1 MSTQKF
7 SEAILKNPGT
17 AWRLRSILVCSLLL
31 FALLPA
37 GLVGGLMYKSTLQNV
52 DKLSNKIIYDVAYRV
67 QLDTENHLL
76 QAHSLLNGL
85 LRPEPTPE
93 QTLHVQKLMTSPE
106 AFESLAFSL
115 TRMLPD
121 VSFLYFGDA
130 QGAFFGV
137 QQLAGDAQQ
146 RAKVHSKSVDAVSRR
161 YFSAL
166 GPMDR
171 SQELPAETQ
180 AFDPRKRPWYER
192 ALAKKARTFT
202 TVYPSASSGQLLI
215 TLAQPVLNQD
225 GVAVGVVGADLF
237 LKALTERLQA
247 QKISDNGVAMLID
260 EQGYLV
266 ATSTSEDLFK
276 NQSGKLQRLKPS
288 ESTNATMRQAY
299 AAVLDLQAH
308 QKTRPAG
315 EPLELQQYLNTVQGE
330 KLIAAMRPFGQSQGL
345 QWTMIIAAPDSDFAG
360 ETRRSIQQSVYVT
373 IGVLLLGA
381 LAATL
386 FAYSLSRRFA
396 RLTQAAADLGRG
408 EIPTV
413 QRKAKIAEVRT
424 LSMAMHSSALE
435 IQSKRSEI
443 EQQALALRDANEHL
457 EERVELRTRELA
469 ASREDALAAARAKA
483 SFLATMS
490 HEIRTPLN
498 GVVGM
503 TSLLAD
509 TPLNPEQRDFLH
521 TMRVSSDQLLGVIND
536 VLDFS
541 KIESG
546 KLDLENEPLSLQT
559 TVEEACDIASTRARE
574 KNLKLLVD
582 IADNVPAWV
591 RGDVTR
597 LRQVLLNFINN
608 AIKFTE
614 HGQIVVSVNLLRD
627 FEADQPAKIEFR
639 VKDTGI
645 GIRLE
650 RQSALFQSFT
660 QVDASTARRYG
671 GTGLGLAICKRLAEI
686 MGGGVGLESTPG
698 QGSTFWFTAQLAYAD
713 VVEPSDSA
721 SFQMASLNGKSAL
734 IMDDTALNLR
744 ILDKQVKRWGMQ
756 TVQFE
761 RAQPALD
768 WLATGTVDMVIAD
781 MYMPDMDG
789 YEFTKTL
796 RLTQPNAFIVL
807 LTSGTA
813 PTPAVAKVFD
823 AVLLKPYRQSQLFEA
838 LIKSHSQSSAQQQT
852 VPAQGMAAKNL
863 RVLVADDNAVNLKVA
878 LAMLTRLGYE
888 AATARNGREAV
899 DLVNQS
905 LQTSSGVKPFA
916 AVLMDANMPV
926 MDGYAAS
933 RLILSTHGTM
943 APPIVALTASVM
955 EEDRQR
961 CRDAGML
968 GFLPKPIRIDELADV
983 LMQYAVVADADV
995 QANTLPTDT
1004 GPQSNL
1010 PHAQDLVDWSR
1021 LAEFKEFDDAALS
1034 MTREIVALFTTD
1046 TPHRVRAIQVALR
1059 GLDSAELSLAAHA
1072 LKGAASNVGAKNLA
1086 LACFNL
1092 EQSCTHGAWPQD
1104 AASQV
1109 ASIAVCADQT
1119 LSVLQNF
1126 KPNDSLGQ

>member
-1 MSTQKF
+1 MSTQ
-7 SEAILKNPGT
+7 NPNDAPSIKPT
-17 AWRLRSILVCSLLL
+17 SAWRLRSILVCSLLV

-85 LRPEPTPE
+85 LRPEPTLE
-93 QTLHVQKLMTSPE
+93 QSINVQKLMLSPE

-130 QGAFFGV
+130 QGAFHGV
-137 QQLAGDAQQ
+137 QQLMGDTEQ
-146 RAKVHSKSVDAVSRR
+146 RAKVHTKPADAAGRR
-161 YFSAL
+161 YFSARQPL
-166 GPMDR
+166 DR
-171 SQELPAETQ
+171 STELPAETNT
-180 AFDPRKRPWYER
+180 FDPRKRPWYES
-192 ALAKKARTFT
+192 AVAKKRRTFT
-202 TVYPSASSGQLLI
+202 TVYPSASSGHLLI
-215 TLAQPVLNQD
+215 TLAQPVLNAD
-225 GVAVGVVGADLF
+225 GVTSGVVGADLF

-247 QKISDNGVAMLID
+247 QKISEHGVAMLID

-266 ATSTSEDLFK
+266 ATSTPEDLFK

-288 ESTNATMRQAY
+288 ESANATMRQAY
-299 AAVLDLQAH
+299 AAVLDLQEH

-315 EPLELQQYLNTVQGE
+315 EPLELQQYLNTAQGE
-330 KLIAAMRPFGQSQGL
+330 KLIAAMRPFGQSHGL

-396 RLTQAAADLGRG
+396 NLTQAAADLGHG
-408 EIPTV
+408 EIPKV
-413 QRKAKIAEVRT
+413 QRTAKIAEVRT
-424 LSMAMHSSALE
+424 LSMAMHSSAME

-443 EQQALALRDANEHL
+443 EQQALALRDANEYL
-457 EERVELRTRELA
+457 EERVELRTRELE
-469 ASREDALAAARAKA
+469 ASREDALSAVRAKA

-509 TPLNPEQRDFLH
+509 TPLNHEQRDFLH

-536 VLDFS
+536 ILDFS

-546 KLDLENEPLSLQT
+546 KLDLENEPLNLQA
-559 TVEEACDIASTRARE
+559 TVEEACDIASARARE
-574 KNLKLLVD
+574 KNLQLVVD
-582 IADNVPAWV
+582 IADDVPAWV

-614 HGQIVVSVNLLRD
+614 QGQIVVSVNLLRD
-627 FEADQPAKIEFR
+627 FEGDQPAKIEFR

-686 MGGGVGLESTPG
+686 MGGSVGLESAPG

-713 VVEPSDSA
+713 AIEPSDSA

-734 IMDDTALNLR
+734 LVDDTALNLR

-768 WLATGTVDMVIAD
+768 WLATSKVDIVIAD
-781 MYMPDMDG
+781 MFMPDMDG
-789 YEFTKTL
+789 YDFTKTL
-796 RLTQPNAFIVL
+796 RLTQPHAYVVL

-813 PTPAVAKVFD
+813 PTAEVAKVFD
-823 AVLLKPYRQSQLFEA
+823 AVLLKPYRQSQLFDA
-838 LIKSHSQSSAQQQT
+838 LIRSNRQQ
-852 VPAQGMAAKNL
+852 PAQAQPVQRNAATKKGL
-863 RVLVADDNAVNLKVA
+863 RILVADDNAVNLKVA
-878 LAMLTRLGYE
+878 LAMLARLGYD
-888 AATARNGREAV
+888 AVTARNGREAV
-899 DLVNQS
+899 DLVDQS
-905 LQTSSGVKPFA
+905 LQTSSVAKPFA

-933 RLILSTHGTM
+933 RLILSTHGTL
-943 APPIVALTASVM
+943 APSIIALTASVM

-961 CRDAGML
+961 CLDAGMQ
-968 GFLPKPIRIDELADV
+968 GFLPKPIRIDELSDT
-983 LMQYAVVADADV
+983 LMQYTASSGDRAPQESVGQPDAEH
-995 QANTLPTDT
+995 PTVIPDT
-1004 GPQSNL
+1004 S
-1010 PHAQDLVDWSR
+1010 DLIDWSR
-1021 LAEFKEFDDAALS
+1021 LEQFKEFDDDSLS
-1034 MTREIVALFTTD
+1034 MTREIIALFTND
-1046 TPHRVRAIQVALR
+1046 SPNRVRDIQQALR
-1059 GLDSAELSLAAHA
+1059 MGDSDKLSLAAHA
-1072 LKGAASNVGAKNLA
+1072 LKGAASNIGAKSLA

-1092 EQSCTHGAWPQD
+1092 EQSCLQGIWPQD
-1104 AASQV
+1104 AATQV
-1109 ASIAVCADQT
+1109 AKIVACANQT
-1119 LSVLQNF
+1119 GSELQNF
-1126 KPNDSLGQ
+1126 RP

>member
-1 MSTQKF
+1 MFSQKP
-7 SEAILKNPGT
+7 SLISMKKPAA
-17 AWRLRSILVCSLLL
+17 AWRLRSILVCSLLV

-93 QTLHVQKLMTSPE
+93 QTQSVQKVMAAPE

-137 QQLAGDAQQ
+137 QQQVGDSQQ
-146 RAKVHSKSVDAVSRR
+146 RAKVHAKPADAASRR
-161 YFSAL
+161 YYSAL
-166 GPMDR
+166 QAMDR
-171 SQELPAETQ
+171 SQELTPETQ
-180 AFDPRKRPWYER
+180 AFDPRKRPWYQS
-192 ALAKKARTFT
+192 ALAKKMRTFT
-202 TVYPSASSGQLLI
+202 SVYPSASSGQLLI
-215 TLAQPVLNQD
+215 TLAQPILNQD

-247 QKISDNGVAMLID
+247 QKISEHGVAMLID

-266 ATSTSEDLFK
+266 ASSTPEDLFTK
-276 NQSGKLQRLKPS
+276 QSGQLQRLKPG
-288 ESTNATMRQAY
+288 ESTNPIMRQAY
-299 AAVLDLQAH
+299 AAVQDLEAH

-315 EPLELQQYLNTVQGE
+315 EPVELQQYLNTAQGE
-330 KLIAAMRPFGQSQGL
+330 KLIAAMRPFGQSHGL

-360 ETRRSIQQSVYVT
+360 ETRKSIQQSVYVT

-396 RLTQAAADLGRG
+396 RLTQAAADLGHG
-408 EIPTV
+408 DIPKV
-413 QRKAKIAEVRT
+413 QRTAKIAEVRT

-457 EERVELRTRELA
+457 EERVELRTRELE

-509 TPLNPEQRDFLH
+509 TPLNTEQRDFLH

-536 VLDFS
+536 ILDFS

-546 KLDLENEPLSLQT
+546 NLDLENEPLNLQV
-559 TVEEACDIASTRARE
+559 TVEEACDIASARARE
-574 KNLKLLVD
+574 KNLKLVID
-582 IADNVPAWV
+582 IADDVPAWV

-614 HGQIVVSVNLLRD
+614 QGQIVVSVNLLRE
-627 FEADQPAKIEFR
+627 FEGDRPATIEFR

-686 MGGGVGLESTPG
+686 MGGGVGLESAPG
-698 QGSTFWFTAQLAYAD
+698 QGSTFWFTAQMAYAD
-713 VVEPSDSA
+713 AVEPSDSA
-721 SFQMASLNGKSAL
+721 SLQMASLNGKSAL
-734 IMDDTALNLR
+734 LIDDTALNLR

-756 TVQFE
+756 TFQFE

-768 WLATGTVDMVIAD
+768 WLATGKVDIVIAD
-781 MYMPDMDG
+781 MHMPDMDG
-789 YEFTKTL
+789 YDFTKTL
-796 RLTQPNAFIVL
+796 RLTQPDAYVVL

-813 PTPAVAKVFD
+813 PTAEVAKVFD
-823 AVLLKPYRQSQLFEA
+823 AVLLKPYRQSQLFDA
-838 LIKSHSQSSAQQQT
+838 LIRFNSQQ
-852 VPAQGMAAKNL
+852 PAQAQAVPKIAAAQKNL
-863 RVLVADDNAVNLKVA
+863 RILVADDNAVNLKVT
-878 LAMLTRLGYE
+878 LAMLARLGYD
-888 AATARNGREAV
+888 AATARDGREAV
-899 DLVNQS
+899 DLINQS
-905 LQTSSGVKPFA
+905 LQTPSIAKPFA
-916 AVLMDANMPV
+916 AVLMDANMPI

-933 RLILSTHGTM
+933 RLILSTHGAL
-943 APPIVALTASVM
+943 APPIIALTASVM

-968 GFLPKPIRIDELADV
+968 GFLPKPLRIDELSGI
-983 LMQYAVVADADV
+983 LMQYAVRSDNLAQQEGIAPLDA
-995 QANTLPTDT
+995 AHSPLTAKASELI
-1004 GPQSNL
+1004 
-1010 PHAQDLVDWSR
+1010 DWSR
-1021 LAEFKEFDDAALS
+1021 LAQFKEFDDESQS
-1034 MTREIVALFTTD
+1034 MTHEIIALFTND
-1046 TPHRVRAIQVALR
+1046 APHRVQDIQQALR
-1059 GLDSAELSLAAHA
+1059 MCDSARLSLAAHA
-1072 LKGAASNVGAKNLA
+1072 LKGAASNIGATNLA

-1092 EQSCTHGAWPQD
+1092 EQSCLQGVWPQD

-1109 ASIAVCADQT
+1109 DQIVACANQT
-1119 LSVLQNF
+1119 CTVLQNF
-1126 KPNDSLGQ
+1126 KL

>member
-1 MSTQKF
+1 
-7 SEAILKNPGT
+7 L
-17 AWRLRSILVCSLLL
+17 LV

-85 LRPEPTPE
+85 LRPDPTPE
-93 QTLHVQKLMTSPE
+93 QTLNIQKVMDSPE

-121 VSFLYFGDA
+121 VSFLYFGNA
-130 QGAFFGV
+130 QGAFYGV
-137 QQLAGDAQQ
+137 QQILGDTQQ
-146 RAKVHSKSVDAVSRR
+146 RAKVHTKPADAAGRR
-161 YFSAL
+161 YYSSVQ
-166 GPMDR
+166 PMDR

-180 AFDPRKRPWYER
+180 AFDPRKRPWYES
-192 ALAKKARTFT
+192 ALAKKSRTFT

-215 TLAQPVLNQD
+215 TLAQPVVNQA
-225 GVAVGVVGADLF
+225 GAIVGVVGADLF

-247 QKISDNGVAMLID
+247 QKISDHGVAMLID

-266 ATSTSEDLFK
+266 ATSTPEDLFK
-276 NQSGKLQRLKPS
+276 TQAGKLQRLKPS
-288 ESTNATMRQAY
+288 ESTNPTMRQAY
-299 AAVLDLQAH
+299 AAALDLLAQ
-308 QKTRPAG
+308 QKNGAAG
-315 EPLELQQYLNTVQGE
+315 ETVGLQQHLNTVQGE
-330 KLIAAMRPFGQSQGL
+330 KLIAAMRPFGKSQGL

-360 ETRRSIQQSVYVT
+360 ETRKSIQQSVYVT

-408 EIPTV
+408 EIPAV

-443 EQQALALRDANEHL
+443 EQQAIALRDANEHL
-457 EERVELRTRELA
+457 EERVELRTRELE

-509 TPLNPEQRDFLH
+509 TPLNHEQRDFLH

-536 VLDFS
+536 ILDFS

-546 KLDLENEPLSLQT
+546 KLDLENEPLSLQA
-559 TVEEACDIASTRARE
+559 TVEEACDIASARARE
-574 KNLKLLVD
+574 KNLQLLVD
-582 IADNVPAWV
+582 IADDVPVWV

-614 HGQIVVSVNLLRD
+614 QGQIVVSVNLLRD
-627 FEADQPAKIEFR
+627 FDGAQPAKIEFR

-686 MGGGVGLESTPG
+686 MGGGVGLESAPG
-698 QGSTFWFTAQLAYAD
+698 HGSTFWFTAQLAYAD
-713 VVEPSDSA
+713 AVEPSDSA

-734 IMDDTALNLR
+734 LIDDTALNLR

-768 WLATGTVDMVIAD
+768 WLATGKVDIVIAD
-781 MYMPDMDG
+781 MHMPDMDG
-789 YEFTKTL
+789 YDFTKTL
-796 RLTQPNAFIVL
+796 RLTQPHAYVVL

-813 PTPAVAKVFD
+813 PTAEVAKVFD
-823 AVLLKPYRQSQLFEA
+823 AVLLKPYRQSQLFDA
-838 LIKSHSQSSAQQQT
+838 LIRSSNQQ
-852 VPAQGMAAKNL
+852 PAQGQPAQRKAAEKKSL
-863 RVLVADDNAVNLKVA
+863 RILVADDNAVNLKVA
-878 LAMLTRLGYE
+878 LAMLTRLGYD
-888 AATARNGREAV
+888 AATARDGREAV
-899 DLVNQS
+899 DLINQS
-905 LQTSSGVKPFA
+905 LQFPTSTKSFA
-916 AVLMDANMPV
+916 AVLMDANMPI

-933 RLILSTHGTM
+933 RLILATHGTV
-943 APPIVALTASVM
+943 APPIIALTASVM

-961 CRDAGML
+961 CLDAGMV

-983 LMQYAVVADADV
+983 LMQYAVVVDAG
-995 QANTLPTDT
+995 AHPNTPTTDT
-1004 GPQSNL
+1004 APPRTS
-1010 PHAQDLVDWSR
+1010 PEAHKLVDWSR
-1021 LAEFKEFDDAALS
+1021 LAEFKELDDAQLT
-1034 MTREIVALFTTD
+1034 MTREIVALFSTD
-1046 TPHRVRAIQVALR
+1046 TPHRVQAIEGALR
-1059 GLDSAELSLAAHA
+1059 SGDSAELSLAAHA
-1072 LKGAASNVGAKNLA
+1072 LKGAASNVGAKPLA

-1092 EQSCTHGAWPQD
+1092 EQSCLHGAWPQD

-1109 ASIAVCADQT
+1109 ASIAACAEHT
-1119 LSVLQNF
+1119 LIELQNF
-1126 KPNDSLGQ
+1126 RY